1 MLNWRRILR
10 FVAAVVAF
18 GACFGSVAGGVVAVA
33 ELAFDLQLEKWL
45 FETPRGQLVCLA
57 ITLACFLVFL
67 KMFFPQILQH
77 LWLFPFYK
85 DVHEDHSRTDESR
98 TEPLPPPIRHVGVG
112 LVAAAL
118 VLPVLAGTILF
129 FVTSFAIALG
139 ISAATVI
146 ASAALVAM
154 DARRLGNVDL
164 TGRVRES
171 AGLLFVGMILLWIVV
186 YPLAFFR
193 RRHFGGPNL
202 AIPAVIVAAFFA
214 LGPLLYSALVPPGLP
229 SCTSPEVVQLLDQV
243 IRGTPEGASAK
254 NIDGHHQLSYDRDAE
269 VRHGQCVI
277 HTDGRDI
284 DVKYLVEWADRDKGQ
299 FAVRI
304 PPADL
309 PSCASPEVVQLLER
323 LIRRTSAGASTKVID
338 GHQELSYDR
347 DADVRHGQ
355 CVVHTDG
362 GDIDVKYPVEWLDRD
377 QGQFAVR
384 IPPAEL
390 PSCTSPEVLQV
401 LEQVIR
407 GAPAGMSAK
416 SIDGHRE
423 LSYDRDADVRQG
435 QCIVHTDT
443 GDVNVKYLVEWLDRD
458 QGQFVVRTFGD

>member
-33 ELAFDLQLEKWL
+33 DLAFDLQLEKWL

-57 ITLACFLVFL
+57 ITVACFLVFL
-67 KMFFPQILQH
+67 KVLFPQILQH
-77 LWLFPFYK
+77 LWFFPFYK
-85 DVHEDHSRTDESR
+85 DVHEDHSCTDESR
-98 TEPLPPPIRHVGVG
+98 TESLAPPTRHTGVG
-112 LVAAAL
+112 LVVAAL
-118 VLPVLAGTILF
+118 ILPVIAGTVLF
-129 FVTSFAIALG
+129 FVTSFGLALG

-146 ASAALVAM
+146 ASAALVAI

-202 AIPAVIVAAFFA
+202 AIPAVIVAVFLG
-214 LGPLLYSALVPPGLP
+214 LGPLLYSVLIPPGLP
-229 SCTSPEVVQLLDQV
+229 SCTSPEVVQLLDQL
-243 IRGTPEGASAK
+243 IRGRAEVASAK
-254 NIDGHHQLSYDRDAE
+254 SIDGHH
-269 VRHGQCVI
+269 
-277 HTDGRDI
+277 
-284 DVKYLVEWADRDKGQ
+284 
-299 FAVRI
+299 
-304 PPADL
+304 
-309 PSCASPEVVQLLER
+309 
-323 LIRRTSAGASTKVID
+323 
-338 GHQELSYDR
+338 ELSYDR

-362 GDIDVKYPVEWLDRD
+362 GDIDVKYLVEWADRDKGQFAVRIFPAVLPSCASPEVVQLLERLIRRASAGASAKSIDGHREVSYDRDADVRHGQCVVHTDAGDIDVKYLVEWLDHD

-384 IPPAEL
+384 IPPTDL
-390 PSCTSPEVLQV
+390 PSCTSPEVVQV

-407 GAPAGMSAK
+407 GTPAGMSVK

-423 LSYDRDADVRQG
+423 LSYDRDADVRHG
-435 QCIVHTDT
+435 QCVVHTDT
-443 GDVNVKYLVEWLDRD
+443 GDVNVKYLVEWRDRD
-458 QGQFVVRTFGD
+458 QGQFVVRTFAD